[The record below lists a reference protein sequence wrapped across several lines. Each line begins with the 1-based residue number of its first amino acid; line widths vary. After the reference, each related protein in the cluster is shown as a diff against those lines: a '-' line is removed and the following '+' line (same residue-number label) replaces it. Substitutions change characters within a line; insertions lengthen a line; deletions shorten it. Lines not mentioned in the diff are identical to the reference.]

1 MKLKLQNRNY
11 FMFEKRGDSIE
22 GVITNRF
29 EATTQYGQQT
39 VLVLDTDG
47 TDAGARCVGCNS
59 NLALY
64 LDQLTEGMSVRI
76 TYVAD
81 EKNAKTK
88 HTYRVFD
95 VEDLSSEDPND

>member
-1 MKLKLQNRNY
+1 MKLKLQARNY
-11 FMFEKRGDSIE
+11 FMFSKKSDSIE

-29 EATTQYGQQT
+29 EATTQYGQQS

-47 TDAGARCVGCNS
+47 TDAGTMCVGCNS

-64 LDQLTEGMSVRI
+64 LDQLTEGMKVRI
-76 TYVAD
+76 TYVSD
-81 EKNAKTK
+81 EKNDKTK

-95 VEDLSSEDPND
+95 VEDLLSEGPTD